1 MREYTNQEYRDVLR
15 NTSLNSPLVDEK
27 LAQVYGKIRREE
39 KKKKLS
45 EFSGGE
51 QTKSFCRS
59 FPYGGV
65 LCINDSFLCGKSGF
79 GGKTSYYG
87 IVF

>member
-39 KKKKLS
+39 KKKKGRRMKKVFAGVSLMAA
-45 EFSGGE
+45 
-51 QTKSFCRS
+51 SFA
-59 FPYGGV
+59 
-65 LCINDSFLCGKSGF
+65 LM
-79 GGKTSYYG
+79 
-87 IVF
+87 IVFCAANPALAAKLPIM

>member
-39 KKKKLS
+39 KKKKGRRMKKFLP
-45 EFSGGE
+45 EFPLW
-51 QTKSFCRS
+51 RR
-59 FPYGGV
+59 P
-65 LCINDSFLCGKSGF
+65 LH
-79 GGKTSYYG
+79 
-87 IVF
+87 

>member
-39 KKKKLS
+39 KKKKGRRMKKVFAGVSLMAA
-45 EFSGGE
+45 
-51 QTKSFCRS
+51 SFA
-59 FPYGGV
+59 
-65 LCINDSFLCGKSGF
+65 LM
-79 GGKTSYYG
+79 
-87 IVF
+87 IVFCAANPALAAKLPIMGSFF